1 MGHLTDRSGVLDAR
15 GIAVELNVS
24 MTTAYLL
31 LAQGAIPGIRV
42 GRQWRV
48 SREALEAFLAG
59 K

>member
-1 MGHLTDRSGVLDAR
+1 MERLTERSSVLDAR
-15 GIAVELNVS
+15 DIAAELNLS

-31 LAQGAIPGIRV
+31 LAQGVIPGIKV

-48 SREALEAFLAG
+48 SREALDAFLAG